1 MLSDVEADAL
11 TFSDS
16 LATSLADKLSLL
28 ASLCASL
35 VLALS
40 DRLSL
45 LVPLCSSLAD

>member
-16 LATSLADKLSLL
+16 LVDSLANKLSLL
-28 ASLCASL
+28 ASLCDLL

-40 DRLSL
+40 NRLSL
-45 LVPLCSSLAD
+45 LALFC